1 MNLAQTSSK
10 PTIKLPWKLVIPK
23 NVNSYTRG
31 NLVSLEERVRARVIQ
46 PSERRYPGGG
56 IGERARQIEVFRERT
71 CPCTANLSFFDRT
84 GRSSPLY
91 PILLARF
98 TLHARCNSA
107 LAISSASQR
116 PPTHLKSPIYWMRE
130 LLIFLPYKA
139 LADPNASKREERVRV
154 SSSLL
159 FVSRNLRI
167 SENAYLR
174 KFQTFE
180 GREDEANSSVS
191 TTERTF
197 LRSFYDLSTH
207 RSDNFRSTGFHFVL
221 PSSFPRVSFSSSYRF
236 LALFLCRYLRTVLS
250 RVFSHRSSR
259 VFVFATILAR
269 NFTFQFC
276 SRFNERRDFVVKSER
291 GIAITR
297 SPAFVHTVKLFLNF
311 EELR

>member
-1 MNLAQTSSK
+1 M
-10 PTIKLPWKLVIPK
+10 
-23 NVNSYTRG
+23 
-31 NLVSLEERVRARVIQ
+31 RARVIQ
-46 PSERRYPGGG
+46 PSQRRYPGGG

-139 LADPNASKREERVRV
+139 LAGPNASKREQRARV

-174 KFQTFE
+174 KFQTFA

-197 LRSFYDLSTH
+197 LRSFYDLSIH
-207 RSDNFRSTGFHFVL
+207 RSDNFRFHFIL
-221 PSSFPRVSFSSSYRF
+221 PSSFLRVFFYSSYRF
-236 LALFLCRYLRTVLS
+236 LALFLRRYLRTVLS
-250 RVFSHRSSR
+250 RVFSHRFNQIESSSLPRSSR
-259 VFVFATILAR
+259 GLL
-269 NFTFQFC
+269 
-276 SRFNERRDFVVKSER
+276 RFNFALVLTNE
-291 GIAITR
+291 GN
-297 SPAFVHTVKLFLNF
+297 LL
-311 EELR
+311 

>member
-1 MNLAQTSSK
+1 MARTSSK
-10 PTIKLPWKLVIPK
+10 PTIKLPWKLVIAK

-46 PSERRYPGGG
+46 PSQRRYPGGG

-91 PILLARF
+91 PILFARF

-139 LADPNASKREERVRV
+139 LADPNASKRGQRVRV

-159 FVSRNLRI
+159 FVSRDLRI

-174 KFQTFE
+174 KFQTFA
-180 GREDEANSSVS
+180 GTEDETNSSVS

-197 LRSFYDLSTH
+197 LRSFYDSSTH
-207 RSDNFRSTGFHFVL
+207 RSDNFRSTGFRFIL
-221 PSSFPRVSFSSSYRF
+221 PSSFLRVSFYSSYRF
-236 LALFLCRYLRTVLS
+236 LALFLCVPFY
-250 RVFSHRSSR
+250 RVFSRIDLPNSSLRLCHDPRADFYVSISLSFQRTKGICCKIGTRNSDNTFSRICPHR
-259 VFVFATILAR
+259 
-269 NFTFQFC
+269 
-276 SRFNERRDFVVKSER
+276 ERIS
-291 GIAITR
+291 
-297 SPAFVHTVKLFLNF
+297 
-311 EELR
+311 